1 MISFSDVCEAWNC
14 NFSAGFNFG
23 GLSAAH
29 LLNATKAKGDGRMKD
44 EQIAVQMRVYFE
56 DQAKIQKLILKH
68 LLAVQA
74 QQGAILK
81 VMTEAAEEMGS
92 M

>member
-1 MISFSDVCEAWNC
+1 
-14 NFSAGFNFG
+14 
-23 GLSAAH
+23 
-29 LLNATKAKGDGRMKD
+29 MKD